1 MNITAV
7 ALECR
12 LELSHAL
19 SQPMEDKH
27 AQNKATSRRPDLVML
42 LLAGLIGGCG
52 VYVKLSIIVRQNNT
66 QCCTYK
72 IHPGM
77 KLCPCRLAQC
87 LVVELVLRPGL

>member
-27 AQNKATSRRPDLVML
+27 AQNKVTSRRPDLVML
-42 LLAGLIGGCG
+42 LPAGLIGGCG
-52 VYVKLSIIVRQNNT
+52 VYVKLSII
-66 QCCTYK
+66 
-72 IHPGM
+72 
-77 KLCPCRLAQC
+77 LLRLTTLYA
-87 LVVELVLRPGL
+87 V